1 MRWLKEI
8 ETFEEERGR
17 KMKRKMAQWVTWYMV
32 TVMFFL
38 GIIPR
43 VDAGFSPSEVM
54 GQSQMNRATDLEK
67 IRKILEIKM
76 IRERLNALGFS
87 QEEIQTKLTR
97 LGDEPVHQL
106 ALKLDELNV
115 GGDGAEAVLVIL
127 FIAILVVLVV
137 YLLGYR
143 VAIKKG

>member
-1 MRWLKEI
+1 
-8 ETFEEERGR
+8 
-17 KMKRKMAQWVTWYMV
+17 MKRKMAKWVTYYMV
-32 TVMFFL
+32 TVMFFF

-43 VDAGFSPSEVM
+43 VDAGFSPSEGM

-67 IRKILEIKM
+67 IRQVLEIKM

-87 QEEIQTKLTR
+87 HEEIQTKLTQ
-97 LGDEPVHQL
+97 LGDQQVHQL

-115 GGDGAEAVLVIL
+115 GGDGAEAVIIIL
-127 FIAILVVLVV
+127 FLAILVVLII

-143 VAIKKG
+143 VAFKKG

>member
-1 MRWLKEI
+1 
-8 ETFEEERGR
+8 
-17 KMKRKMAQWVTWYMV
+17 MKKKIAKWVTWYMV
-32 TVMFFL
+32 TVMFFF

-43 VDAGFSPSEVM
+43 VDAGFSPSEGM
-54 GQSQMNRATDLEK
+54 GQSQMDRATDLEK
-67 IRKILEIKM
+67 IRKILEVKM

-87 QEEIQTKLTR
+87 QEEIQTKLTQ
-97 LGDEPVHQL
+97 LGDEQVHRL

-115 GGDGAEAVLVIL
+115 GGDGAEAVIIVL
-127 FIAILVVLVV
+127 FIVTLVVLII

>member
-1 MRWLKEI
+1 MNPSRKKGEV
-8 ETFEEERGR
+8 

-38 GIIPR
+38 GVIPR

-115 GGDGAEAVLVIL
+115 GGYGAEAVLVIL

>member
-1 MRWLKEI
+1 MKPSRKKGEV
-8 ETFEEERGR
+8 

-67 IRKILEIKM
+67 IGKILEIKM

-97 LGDEPVHQL
+97 LGDEQVHQL

-143 VAIKKG
+143 GAIKKG